1 MAEISPNIVLDGI
14 TLALKEGFPDSEI
27 YTEDAPQE
35 LNGGDFMVSP
45 VNVSCRQESPVLGHC
60 SLIFSIVYF
69 PKQGNEEC
77 LGVSAKIYE
86 TVYLITLAGGNKLRL
101 LSGSGSVTDGA
112 LQYTT
117 EYFYRYRLDKPED
130 NMEGLKIN

>member
-1 MAEISPNIVLDGI
+1 MCEISPNIVLDGI
-14 TLALKEGFPDSEI
+14 TLALKENFPESEI

-45 VNVSCRQESPVLGHC
+45 INCSYRQENPGLGQC
-60 SLIFSIVYF
+60 SLLFSIVYF

-86 TVYLITLAGGNKLRL
+86 SVLLITLAGGDKLRL
-101 LSGSGSVTDGA
+101 LSGAGTVTDGA
-112 LQYTT
+112 LQYTV
-117 EYFYRYRLDKPED
+117 EYVYRYRLDKPEEH
-130 NMEGLKIN
+130 MEGLVIN

>member
-45 VNVSCRQESPVLGHC
+45 VNVSCRQESPVSGQC

-86 TVYLITLAGGNKLRL
+86 AVYLITLAGGDKLRL
-101 LSGSGSVTDGA
+101 LSGAGTVTDDV
-112 LQYTT
+112 LQYTA
-117 EYFYRYRLDKPED
+117 EYVYRYRFDKTVEH
-130 NMEGLKIN
+130 MEGLKIN